1 MEEVLMLVLHT
12 DIPRPKFRMDEHDMK
27 EVTCPCPRLIMST
40 GQNDLKI
47 KMSWTSLNLNYSFA
61 L

>member
-1 MEEVLMLVLHT
+1 MLVLHT